1 MNLIIEFIH
10 FTLIDIICKQIYGK
24 FFLWKIRRSVPQTHD
39 YYYYKIMIRLDWI
52 GYFSGF
58 SSSNNDDIKK
68 K

>member
-1 MNLIIEFIH
+1 MEN
-10 FTLIDIICKQIYGK
+10 

-68 K
+68 KNNDSEMTTIHH